1 MAQRATLPE
10 TIDDGDGNINYW
22 RSMLAVLRA
31 EDWDKRV
38 RISSATHEGARA
50 GSVAS
55 VPAIGLKLAL
65 RKAMTERAE
74 AEIALR
80 ETRDELARD
89 RLGRILMSW
98 TWFAAGGAVVGAIA
112 ALLRFGVG

>member
-38 RISSATHEGARA
+38 RISSATHEGARV

-80 ETRDELARD
+80 EARDDLARFK
-89 RLGRILMSW
+89 LGRVLMSW
-98 TWFAAGGAVVGAIA
+98 VWFAAGGAVVGAIA
-112 ALLRFGVG
+112 ALLRFGMG